1 MSSVLVIHFLLIDTL
16 MQEQR
21 ITERM
26 IPPLKKELSRIEES
40 KDVNVKF
47 KEKAVDFIRIYADR
61 THHGKEEGLLFRE
74 LRKKSM
80 SNEHATLIMGLIED
94 QPFSRKSTS
103 DLEKAN
109 MTCARGNLEAW
120 RDVGSS

>member
-1 MSSVLVIHFLLIDTL
+1 MYLLPIDTL
-16 MQEQR
+16 MQEHR
-21 ITERM
+21 IIERM
-26 IPPLKKELSRIEES
+26 VPPFKKELSRIEAE

-47 KEKAVDFIRIYADR
+47 IEKAVDFIRIYADR
-61 THHGKEEGLLFRE
+61 THHGKEEGILFRE